1 MFHAI
6 IQARMGS
13 KRLPGKTLMEYK
25 KISPLKVLL
34 LRLKKIKEIGKLIVV
49 TTKNKKDKSII
60 NLCRKLNVSYYK
72 GSANNVLLR
81 YYSAAKRYKSKEII
95 RLTADNPFIDK
106 KTLVKMIN
114 LKKNNNFNYIANTY
128 PLPSTYPDGSDIEIF
143 DFDTLKKTYQLARLP
158 SQKEHVTF
166 FMWQSKIFKKK
177 KINLKKN
184 YSKVRYTVDTAE
196 DFEVF
201 KYILD
206 SFSSKKIFSINMY
219 EIINILSKSKKITS
233 YQKKLTPNFGWKD
246 SFKKDEIFLKKN
258 KKRT

>member
-114 LKKNNNFNYIANTY
+114 LKKIIILIILLILTPCQALILMVQILKFLI
-128 PLPSTYPDGSDIEIF
+128 LIL
-143 DFDTLKKTYQLARLP
+143 LKKL
-158 SQKEHVTF
+158 
-166 FMWQSKIFKKK
+166 
-177 KINLKKN
+177 IN
-184 YSKVRYTVDTAE
+184 
-196 DFEVF
+196 
-201 KYILD
+201 
-206 SFSSKKIFSINMY
+206 
-219 EIINILSKSKKITS
+219 
-233 YQKKLTPNFGWKD
+233 
-246 SFKKDEIFLKKN
+246 
-258 KKRT
+258 

>member
-1 MFHAI
+1 M
-6 IQARMGS
+6 
-13 KRLPGKTLMEYK
+13 
-25 KISPLKVLL
+25 
-34 LRLKKIKEIGKLIVV
+34 
-49 TTKNKKDKSII
+49 
-60 NLCRKLNVSYYK
+60 
-72 GSANNVLLR
+72 
-81 YYSAAKRYKSKEII
+81 
-95 RLTADNPFIDK
+95 
-106 KTLVKMIN
+106 
-114 LKKNNNFNYIANTY
+114 
-128 PLPSTYPDGSDIEIF
+128 PSTYPDGSDIEIF